1 MSLHSLLDEGA
12 TTYKFL
18 VLMKEALNN
27 NNEEIKLNLI
37 GITWSLIA
45 REIKLTDERQRLNIS
60 DQNPFIPKLLETL
73 YNYNPQRGLTRLEY
87 IQLFQIQ
94 MWI

>member
-1 MSLHSLLDEGA
+1 
-12 TTYKFL
+12 
-18 VLMKEALNN
+18 MKDALNTN
-27 NNEEIKLNLI
+27 NKEIKLNLI

-73 YNYNPQRGLTRLEY
+73 YNYNPQRSLTRLEY
-87 IQLFQIQ
+87 IQLF
-94 MWI
+94 